1 MTYFTLKEWWSAA
14 TELGD
19 VYVDLNSITCYY
31 PDTEEKVGEYD
42 TLTNIGWLNYKE
54 EPIMNAETINID
66 PSLIAG
72 YILLRS
78 PTDKFKFNCY
88 AVDKE
93 GELLFCAASDLDFD
107 KASAWLEAIN
117 KEFYPVVPTE
127 TELVEIQLAE
137 EKRIF
142 KVAK

>member
-1 MTYFTLKEWWSAA
+1 MQNE
-14 TELGD
+14 
-19 VYVDLNSITCYY
+19 
-31 PDTEEKVGEYD
+31 
-42 TLTNIGWLNYKE
+42 
-54 EPIMNAETINID
+54 ETINID
-66 PSLIAG
+66 PAQIAG

-88 AVDKE
+88 AVDSD
-93 GELLFCAASDLDFD
+93 GDYIFCAASDLDFE
-107 KASAWLEAIN
+107 KAAALLDAVN
-117 KEFYPVVPTE
+117 KEYYPVLPTE